1 MVGIVRTIYIKR
13 EEIEDEAID
22 IKEVINKNIEARI
35 KGKKKVPTKAFL
47 AHLIDLKKTYK
58 T

>member
-1 MVGIVRTIYIKR
+1 MVRTIYIKR
-13 EEIEDEAID
+13 EEIGDKAID

-47 AHLIDLKKTYK
+47 VYLIDLKKTYK

>member
-1 MVGIVRTIYIKR
+1 MVRTIYIKR
-13 EEIEDEAID
+13 EEIGDEAID
-22 IKEVINKNIEARI
+22 IKEVFNKNIEART

-47 AHLIDLKKTYK
+47 ARLIDLRKTYK

>member
-1 MVGIVRTIYIKR
+1 MVRTIYIKR
-13 EEIEDEAID
+13 KEIGDEAID

-47 AHLIDLKKTYK
+47 ARLIDLKKTYK